1 MATEV
6 KSLPVN
12 IEIDP
17 IEMKTEEV
25 KNVDLFFTEY
35 TLLIIV

>member
-25 KNVDLFFTEY
+25 NNVHFFSQN
-35 TLLIIV
+35 IPFP

>member
-25 KNVDLFFTEY
+25 KNVHFF
-35 TLLIIV
+35 LQNIPFP